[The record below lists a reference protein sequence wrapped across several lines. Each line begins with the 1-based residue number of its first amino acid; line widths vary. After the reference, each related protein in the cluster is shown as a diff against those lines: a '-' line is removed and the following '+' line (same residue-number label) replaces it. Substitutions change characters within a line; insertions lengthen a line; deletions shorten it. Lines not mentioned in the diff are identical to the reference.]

1 MTCASVRDVWA
12 MFCCIFEEFSIVL
25 QKEVII
31 LMDSV
36 GFLLLFQVI
45 LIGLNAIFASAEI
58 AVLSINEAKLE
69 RMANEGN
76 GKAKRLFK
84 LTREPAKFLATIQVA
99 ITLSGF
105 LGSAFAADNFSEPL
119 VDWVLS
125 LGVNLPAATLDAIA
139 VVVITLILSYFTLIF
154 GELVPKRLAMKKS
167 ESIAMGISG
176 IVSGIA
182 VVFRP
187 IVWLL
192 SVSTNLVLR
201 LLGIDPDEAEDEV
214 SEEEIRMMV
223 DMGSEKGTIDTQEKE
238 FIQNV
243 FEFNDIT
250 AGEIAIHR
258 TDVTMLWLEDP
269 VDTWEATIF
278 EQRHTLYPVCDGS
291 ADNVIGV
298 LNAKDYFPLK
308 DKTKENIIAMAVHP
322 AFFVPETI
330 KADVLFRNMKK
341 SRNSMAVVLD
351 EYSGMVGI
359 VTMQDLVEELVGD
372 LNDDIPNQDD
382 PEPYIE
388 KVDDHNWKIYG
399 NVDLEILEEAT
410 GLELATEDYDTFTGM
425 VFDALGAVPADGEQ
439 KISLELENIV
449 IHIQKIE
456 AHQIEKA
463 TVTVKSTAGAE

>member
-1 MTCASVRDVWA
+1 
-12 MFCCIFEEFSIVL
+12 
-25 QKEVII
+25 
-31 LMDSV
+31 MDSI
-36 GFLLLFQVI
+36 GFLLLFQVV

-76 GKAKRLFK
+76 VKAKRLFK
-84 LTREPAKFLATIQVA
+84 LIREPAKFLATIQVA

-125 LGVNLPAATLDAIA
+125 LGVNLPVATLDAIA
-139 VVVITLILSYFTLIF
+139 VVVITMILSYFTLIF

-176 IVSGIA
+176 IISGIA

-187 IVWLL
+187 IVWFL

-223 DMGSEKGTIDTQEKE
+223 DMGSEKGAIDTQEKE

-258 TDVTMLWLEDP
+258 TDVTMLWMEDP
-269 VDTWEATIF
+269 VDTWETTIF

-308 DKTKENIIAMAVHP
+308 DKTKENIIATAVHP

-388 KVDDHNWKIYG
+388 KVDDNNWKIYG
-399 NVDLEILEEAT
+399 NVALEILEEAT
-410 GLELATEDYDTFTGM
+410 GLKLATEDYDTFTGM

-456 AHQIEKA
+456 AHQIENA
-463 TVTVKSTAGAE
+463 TVTVKSTAGVE

>member
-1 MTCASVRDVWA
+1 
-12 MFCCIFEEFSIVL
+12 
-25 QKEVII
+25 
-31 LMDSV
+31 MDSV

-258 TDVTMLWLEDP
+258 TDVTMLWLEEP

>member
-1 MTCASVRDVWA
+1 
-12 MFCCIFEEFSIVL
+12 
-25 QKEVII
+25 
-31 LMDSV
+31 MDSIW
-36 GFLLLFQVI
+36 FLLLFQII

-76 GKAKRLFK
+76 SKAKRLFK

-125 LGVNLPAATLDAIA
+125 LGVNLPRESLDAVA
-139 VVVITLILSYFTLIF
+139 VIVITLILSYFTLIF

-176 IVSGIA
+176 LVSGIA
-182 VVFRP
+182 VLFRP
-187 IVWLL
+187 IVWFL

-201 LLGIDPDEAEDEV
+201 LCGVDPNEAEDEV

-223 DMGSEKGTIDTQEKE
+223 DVGSEKGTIDTQEKE

-258 TDVTMLWLEDP
+258 TDVTLLWVEDD
-269 VDTWEATIF
+269 VASWETTIF
-278 EQRHTLYPVCDGS
+278 EERHTLYPVCDGS
-291 ADNVIGV
+291 ADNVIGI

-308 DKTKENIIAMAVHP
+308 DKAKENILAAAVHP

-351 EYSGMVGI
+351 EYGGMVGI

-372 LNDDIPNQDD
+372 LNDDIPDQND

-388 KVDDHNWKIYG
+388 KIDDNNWKIHG
-399 NVDLEILEEAT
+399 NVALDILEEAT

-425 VFDALGAVPADGEQ
+425 VFDALGAVPSDGEQ
-439 KISLELENIV
+439 KISLELSSIIV
-449 IHIQKIE
+449 HIQKIE
-456 AHQIEKA
+456 AHQIEAA
-463 TVTVKSTAGAE
+463 TITIKVKEAAVTE